1 MRASRAGGPGGGGM
15 LARPAPERTA
25 GGRGAAVT
33 ATVTDRAEAARPAQ
47 HRPALRRD
55 ARRSSSLPSHQEP
68 PPLSECPP
76 LPPAPGRPGGW
87 PVPAPSVPSRF
98 PVASRPATRAHSQAS
113 GSPGHAR
120 GSAGLARAAP
130 RGARCVAR
138 PWPGGRG
145 FAVGSPDVISVPG
158 AGCRGPWVTSLSEA
172 GSPEATVVAEA
183 GSGPSR
189 AGTLMPY
196 RVRPAVESRRVWLFA
211 NPVWTFLRG
220 GCGRQATSPTC
231 GLVSRRLR
239 PSGDAGRQWLIS
251 VFPRAAT
258 PPSRLSSAA

>member
-1 MRASRAGGPGGGGM
+1 M

-25 GGRGAAVT
+25 GGRGAPVT
-33 ATVTDRAEAARPAQ
+33 VTVTDRAEAARPAQ

-76 LPPAPGRPGGW
+76 LPPAP
-87 PVPAPSVPSRF
+87 VPAPSVPSCR
-98 PVASRPATRAHSQAS
+98 PVASRPAARAHGQAS
-113 GSPGHAR
+113 GSPGHAH
-120 GSAGLARAAP
+120 GGAGLARAAP

-138 PWPGGRG
+138 PWPGGRCPCGPGGG

-158 AGCRGPWVTSLSEA
+158 AGCGGPWVTSLSEA

-258 PPSRLSSAA
+258 PLSRLSSAA

>member
-1 MRASRAGGPGGGGM
+1 M

-87 PVPAPSVPSRF
+87 PVPAPSVPSCF
-98 PVASRPATRAHSQAS
+98 PVASRPATRAHGWAS

-158 AGCRGPWVTSLSEA
+158 AGCGGPWVTSLSEA

-211 NPVWTFLRG
+211 NPVWSFLRG
-220 GCGRQATSPTC
+220 GCCRQATSPTC

-258 PPSRLSSAA
+258 PLSRLSSAA

>member
-1 MRASRAGGPGGGGM
+1 M

-33 ATVTDRAEAARPAQ
+33 VTVTDRAEAARPAQ

-68 PPLSECPP
+68 PPLSEC
-76 LPPAPGRPGGW
+76 
-87 PVPAPSVPSRF
+87 
-98 PVASRPATRAHSQAS
+98 RPAARAHSQAS
-113 GSPGHAR
+113 GSPGHAH
-120 GSAGLARAAP
+120 GSAGLACAAP

-145 FAVGSPDVISVPG
+145 FAVSSPDVISVPG
-158 AGCRGPWVTSLSEA
+158 AGCGGPWVTSLSEA

-196 RVRPAVESRRVWLFA
+196 RVRPAVESRRLWLFA